1 VRVEEGLVKDS
12 AVEGEGSQHD
22 AIHKHPSYKRRG
34 SSFVESRDTF
44 FSDGLKE
51 TLERA
56 GEAGRVGGL
65 QSDLDYIKRL
75 TN

>member
-1 VRVEEGLVKDS
+1 MRVEEGLVKDS

-56 GEAGRVGGL
+56 GEAGGVGRL
-65 QSDLDYIKRL
+65 QSNLDCIEWM

>member
-12 AVEGEGSQHD
+12 AVEGE
-22 AIHKHPSYKRRG
+22 KHPSYKRRG

-56 GEAGRVGGL
+56 GEAGGVGRL
-65 QSDLDYIKRL
+65 QSNLDCIEWM